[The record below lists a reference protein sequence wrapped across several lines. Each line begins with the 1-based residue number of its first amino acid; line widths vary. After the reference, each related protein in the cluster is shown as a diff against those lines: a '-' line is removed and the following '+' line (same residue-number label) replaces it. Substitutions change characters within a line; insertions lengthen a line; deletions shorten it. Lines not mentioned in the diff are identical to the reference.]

1 MTTTKLFSVHLIISH
16 LILWCSTHTSD
27 SSNETLMTPFWVNFV
42 FCIPLHWDF
51 WTNSQRGFAYVF
63 LCNWKVV
70 NLIHRFETF
79 SDGNFRINCQNVRKE
94 WRRTSGWIS
103 AGRMFQVLLTWIHES
118 RLPEF
123 LEQDTS
129 LRNRTEREFVKPLT
143 EKETGIQ
150 EFAFWILDQKLYCI
164 TGFWY
169 SSLNPW

>member
-1 MTTTKLFSVHLIISH
+1 LF
-16 LILWCSTHTSD
+16 
-27 SSNETLMTPFWVNFV
+27 FV

-94 WRRTSGWIS
+94 WRRTFGWIS

-118 RLPEF
+118 RLSEF
-123 LEQDTS
+123 L
-129 LRNRTEREFVKPLT
+129 
-143 EKETGIQ
+143 
-150 EFAFWILDQKLYCI
+150 
-164 TGFWY
+164 
-169 SSLNPW
+169 